1 MGGLHGAPP
10 GPRGSMKLI
19 HVLLLNV
26 VTVAVAL
33 VVYDQLS
40 SESPGSPQERA
51 SRPSGIDTAALDARL
66 QALEAERVVLSTAG
80 DNSGI
85 FKRLAA
91 LEAALGQ
98 SPGTDAAPAMDRL
111 PDKTTPADDPP
122 GSMAS
127 AGVPS
132 ADDVRRFRQL
142 QEAVR
147 REDRVRANKKR
158 IEGAL
163 DKLPLNLTKRQ
174 RARIHTAYAAFEPRV
189 TEIWTEVKIQARATI
204 EAGGEV
210 DRGEIVA
217 STTEVIQ
224 TEFAAT
230 LTDIVDHQSDAE
242 AIAQALMP
250 GGRK

>member
-1 MGGLHGAPP
+1 
-10 GPRGSMKLI
+10 MKLV
-19 HVLLLNV
+19 HVLLINLA
-26 VTVAVAL
+26 TVAVVL
-33 VVYDQLS
+33 VVYDQLRSDASDS
-40 SESPGSPQERA
+40 SQERA
-51 SRPSGIDTAALDARL
+51 SRPRGIDTAALDARL
-66 QALEAERVVLSTAG
+66 KMLEAERGAALSTAG
-80 DNSGI
+80 DDSGI
-85 FKRLAA
+85 FERIAA
-91 LEAALGQ
+91 LEAVLGQ
-98 SPGTDAAPAMDRL
+98 RPETGAAPAMDRL
-111 PDKTTPADDPP
+111 PDETAPVDPRA
-122 GSMAS
+122 SMAP
-127 AGVPS
+127 AGVPT
-132 ADDVRRFRQL
+132 ADDVRRFRTL

-147 REDRVRANKKR
+147 REDRVKANKKR

-189 TEIWTEVKIQARATI
+189 TEIWTEVKIQARATV
-204 EAGGEV
+204 EAGGEI

>member
-1 MGGLHGAPP
+1 M
-10 GPRGSMKLI
+10 PRG
-19 HVLLLNV
+19 
-26 VTVAVAL
+26 
-33 VVYDQLS
+33 
-40 SESPGSPQERA
+40 R
-51 SRPSGIDTAALDARL
+51 DARSCDESD
-66 QALEAERVVLSTAG
+66 A
-80 DNSGI
+80 
-85 FKRLAA
+85 
-91 LEAALGQ
+91 
-98 SPGTDAAPAMDRL
+98 SPA
-111 PDKTTPADDPP
+111 
-122 GSMAS
+122 SMAPT
-127 AGVPS
+127 GVPT
-132 ADDVRRFRQL
+132 ADDVRKFRTL

-147 REDRVRANKKR
+147 REDRVRANRKR

-174 RARIHTAYAAFEPRV
+174 RARIHTAFAAFEPRV
-189 TEIWTEVKIQARATI
+189 TEIWTEVKIQARATV
-204 EAGGEV
+204 EAGGEI